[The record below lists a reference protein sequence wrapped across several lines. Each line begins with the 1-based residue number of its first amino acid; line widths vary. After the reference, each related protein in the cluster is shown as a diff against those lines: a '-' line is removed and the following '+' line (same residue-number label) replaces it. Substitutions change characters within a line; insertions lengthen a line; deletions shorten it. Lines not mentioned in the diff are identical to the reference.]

1 MIEEIEELIV
11 ESYENGDISLDEANM
26 LMEAVNPF
34 AVVGSLMAGYVAYT
48 LTDFTVNQIEL
59 SKIGNFFKQTDPKF
73 VPFKEFDVKSY
84 KISKQFGE
92 EPKILTD
99 KNANILTH
107 ISGNIGRV
115 LFHNEKPVISY
126 VTTRKHGWTISGD
139 EVVKSTLHV
148 KLLDKSFKKYE
159 KYYTACIMSKVRQ
172 ATPEMKKW
180 VRNEYKKIK
189 NIDGVKT
196 FTESE
201 HKSEIID
208 NFKTK
213 KCDKNIKFIDISSRE
228 AHKYLMQD
236 SCSKKNIKHIAKYQN
251 GEIIIDVDRDVIIG
265 RIFVWNEVNKKNTG
279 FINSLYIDED
289 YRGYGFANRLL
300 KDAITKYD
308 GYDLCVYKD
317 NKVAIELYKKHGFV
331 IDESKS
337 DKETYYM
344 ILKSQMEKKSD

>member
-1 MIEEIEELIV
+1 MREEIEKLIV
-11 ESYENGDISLDEANM
+11 ESYECGNISLEEANI
-26 LMEAVNPF
+26 LMETVNP
-34 AVVGSLMAGYVAYT
+34 VVIFGALAAGYVAYNI
-48 LTDFTVNQIEL
+48 TDFTINKSQL
-59 SKIGNFFKQTDPKF
+59 LTIGNFLKQNDPKF

-84 KISKQFGE
+84 KISKEFGE
-92 EPKILTD
+92 DPKILTG
-99 KNANILTH
+99 KNAGIITH
-107 ISGNIGRV
+107 ISGNVGKILHYNG
-115 LFHNEKPVISY
+115 KPVISY
-126 VTTRKHGWTISGD
+126 VTTKNHGWSISGD
-139 EVVKSTLHV
+139 EVVKKSLHI
-148 KLLDKSFKKYE
+148 KILDKSFKKYE
-159 KYYTACIMSKVRQ
+159 KYYTACIMSKIGQ
-172 ATPEMKKW
+172 GTPEMKNW
-180 VRNEYKKIK
+180 IHAEYKRMK
-189 NIDGVKT
+189 NTTNEKS

-201 HKSEIID
+201 HKSEIKD
-208 NFKTK
+208 DFKTK

-236 SCSKKNIKHIAKYQN
+236 SCSKKNIKHITKYQN

-265 RIFVWNEVNKKNTG
+265 RIFVWNGVNKKNTG

-308 GYDLCVYKD
+308 GHDLCVYKD

-344 ILKSQMEKKSD
+344 ILKSRMAKKSD